1 MHIVIFLS
9 SFIVLLDALVYG
21 GHGKDGQ
28 TSRETAHC
36 GEDGQTSRETS
47 PLWGGW
53 ADLS

>member
-9 SFIVLLDALVYG
+9 SFIVLLDALVCG

-28 TSRETAHC
+28 TSHET
-36 GEDGQTSRETS
+36 R